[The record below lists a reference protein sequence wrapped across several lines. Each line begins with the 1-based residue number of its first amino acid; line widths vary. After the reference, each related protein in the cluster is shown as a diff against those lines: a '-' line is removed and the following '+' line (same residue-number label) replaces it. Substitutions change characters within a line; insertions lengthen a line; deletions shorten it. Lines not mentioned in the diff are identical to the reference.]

1 MATAVAA
8 SGPAP
13 PAATSPTARAAS
25 AGPPPARPPSSTAA
39 EANPPTLTAKE
50 GPNHMAH
57 HHMGLGR
64 QMSLSCSNG
73 QHYSLRWNNH
83 QAHVLTAF
91 EALLQSEAL
100 VDCTLIC
107 EDTSLRAHKVVLA
120 ACR

>member
-1 MATAVAA
+1 MATTVAA

-13 PAATSPTARAAS
+13 PASASPTARAAS
-25 AGPPPARPPSSTAA
+25 AGPPPTRPPSSAA
-39 EANPPTLTAKE
+39 EANPTLTAKE
-50 GPNHMAH
+50 GPHHMAH

-83 QAHVLTAF
+83 QAHVLSAF

>member
-1 MATAVAA
+1 
-8 SGPAP
+8 
-13 PAATSPTARAAS
+13 
-25 AGPPPARPPSSTAA
+25 
-39 EANPPTLTAKE
+39 
-50 GPNHMAH
+50 MAH